1 MLLPRVTWHTNKAFA
16 LESSRKNPD
25 GSPLRVITF
34 FTSEKCRVLNLTE
47 YLKIERWN
55 GTQSGKN
62 NVELQFH
69 LQTEKEST
77 YQRNTYSKLST
88 KILNK

>member
-1 MLLPRVTWHTNKAFA
+1 MLIPCVTWHTNKAFP
-16 LESSRKNPD
+16 LESSNKNPD
-25 GSPLRVITF
+25 GSPLRVIIF
-34 FTSEKCRVLNLTE
+34 FNSERCRVLNLTE
-47 YLKIERWN
+47 YLKIERWSS
-55 GTQSGKN
+55 TQSGKH